1 MKQFFIIVTLVVSV
15 CTLAVPTS
23 TRAAEVLRMQYSGPT
38 AKAWFS
44 HTDERGC
51 IVDMVSIK
59 ASQGRAKQ
67 GGQPEAASQIFVWVW
82 QYDACSDP
90 NSLVTLFDG
99 MVRTSLPAGALQV
112 NRRLDT
118 ATLNTTVDVYDY
130 VSGTTH
136 SVAINVGWT
145 ATGDARY
152 VKESDQVRVGS
163 YIFSQRFESTSR
175 PAQASGS
182 VSLDNSANIT
192 PDPTVLETGIE
203 SVKSG
208 EMIISR

>member
-1 MKQFFIIVTLVVSV
+1 MKRFLIIVTLLLSV
-15 CTLAVPTS
+15 CTLTIPAS

-38 AKAWFS
+38 ASAWFG

-51 IVDMVSIK
+51 IVDRVSIK

-90 NSLVTLFDG
+90 NSLITLFDG

-112 NRRLDT
+112 NRQLNT
-118 ATLNTTVDVYDY
+118 ATLNTTVNVYDT
-130 VSGTTH
+130 VGGDTH
-136 SVAINVGWT
+136 AVALNVNWT

-152 VKESDQVRVGS
+152 IKESDQLRVGS
-163 YIFSQRFESTSR
+163 YILSERNDSTYR

-182 VSLDNSANIT
+182 VSLDGSRNIT
-192 PDPTVLETGIE
+192 PEPTVLETSIE